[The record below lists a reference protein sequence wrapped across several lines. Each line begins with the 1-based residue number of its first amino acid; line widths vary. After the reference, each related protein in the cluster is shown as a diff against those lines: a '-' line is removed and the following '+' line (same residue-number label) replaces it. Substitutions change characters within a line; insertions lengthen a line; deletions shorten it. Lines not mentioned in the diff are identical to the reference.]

1 MPTCCPA
8 AGGASAHPAS
18 GISSVSFPSDLGMG
32 VAGAAVLVSD
42 REHGVFGDFLLS
54 GEAFVIMRDLI
65 ASLCCGAVAGGVKFC
80 TLNSSSCTFTSHV
93 AKKVAVTKGD
103 IYISILDATAHF
115 QTTMPQRLPSPK
127 QMCRSF
133 SKSTTQRR
141 VGEFATGDKCYS

>member
-8 AGGASAHPAS
+8 AGGASAPAS

-93 AKKVAVTKGD
+93 AKKVAVTEGD
-103 IYISILDATAHF
+103 IYISTGRNSTF

-127 QMCRSF
+127 QICRSF